1 MTVAWETIGK
11 SNRLLMEA
19 RLEPVQGGR
28 FQPTGFPDLGHAT
41 YQLPDQSRTE
51 MLMVESAQSMA
62 NRLEYVCWDEA
73 QDELQAPLQG
83 IPYVRVQL
91 WNGQTTNSILEA
103 HRLNSP
109 YIMSDESFQETFRN
123 KAGIPQRARAGGRN
137 QDDDENTGDAGLV
150 DRRTVAQTLLL
161 FDPSSILH
169 GVFLEKLDGR
179 VRLQRCLS
187 SFIEARNVRPAEH
200 GGVKN
205 DRVAPRPAALRKAVG
220 LTVTARE
227 GYGNVPFHRTEYVAE
242 SITAYFNLDLA
253 QLRAYGLG
261 DAADRFLVTLALW
274 KVRRFLENGLRLRTA
289 CDLELAEDLQVKKP
303 SEFVVPQLEELE
315 ESLPGLVQDCAGQ
328 GLFANPPITELKFQT
343 GAATR
348 SRRSRAGSVP
358 STGPSSEGSMSED
371 GDSEEE
377 L

>member
-1 MTVAWETIGK
+1 MTVVWDTIGK

-19 RLEPVQGGR
+19 GLEPVQGGR

-137 QDDDENTGDAGLV
+137 QDDENTGDAGLV

-169 GVFLEKLDGR
+169 GLFLEKLDGR

-205 DRVAPRPAALRKAVG
+205 DRGCPQARRPAGGGRPDRHRSGGVRK
-220 LTVTARE
+220 R
-227 GYGNVPFHRTEYVAE
+227 PIPPHR
-242 SITAYFNLDLA
+242 IC
-253 QLRAYGLG
+253 
-261 DAADRFLVTLALW
+261 
-274 KVRRFLENGLRLRTA
+274 RRIHYCLFQPGPGPIARLRSGG
-289 CDLELAEDLQVKKP
+289 CRRPVPGYPGPVESPPVPGNRP
-303 SEFVVPQLEELE
+303 SPAHRL
-315 ESLPGLVQDCAGQ
+315 
-328 GLFANPPITELKFQT
+328 
-343 GAATR
+343 
-348 SRRSRAGSVP
+348 
-358 STGPSSEGSMSED
+358 
-371 GDSEEE
+371 
-377 L
+377 